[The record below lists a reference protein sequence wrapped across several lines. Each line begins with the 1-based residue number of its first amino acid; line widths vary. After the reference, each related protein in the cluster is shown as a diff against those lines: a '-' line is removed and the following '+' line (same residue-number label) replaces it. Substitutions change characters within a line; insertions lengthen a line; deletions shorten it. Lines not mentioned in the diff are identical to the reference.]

1 MGKWAER
8 RPGRPTQCFTR
19 MLVEAFAK
27 SQAFCGSTLS
37 VKLILPPSI
46 SDAEALREQ
55 ARLDALA
62 SYDVIDSPVEETFD
76 RLTRLARSLFNVSMS
91 TITFIDGHRQW
102 FKSRQGIGACETDRD
117 PAFCNI
123 AIQLPDALIV
133 PDATADERFASNP
146 FVLGEPNLRF
156 YAGMQLRSPDGHAI
170 GTFCTMDTRPRGFSE
185 ADKANLND
193 LAGLTTDLLEL
204 RRQAALA
211 APGSRAEGA
220 HRVMKAGRLVFHG
233 GKTTLRC
240 TVRSLSPKGAAV
252 DVISTDG
259 IPERVVLLV
268 DSDATSRLCEIAS
281 KAERHLE
288 LSFES

>member
-1 MGKWAER
+1 M
-8 RPGRPTQCFTR
+8 
-19 MLVEAFAK
+19 
-27 SQAFCGSTLS
+27 
-37 VKLILPPSI
+37 
-46 SDAEALREQ
+46 REQ

-62 SYDVIDSPVEETFD
+62 SYDIMDTPQEETFD
-76 RLTRLARSLFNVSMS
+76 RLTRLAKSIFNVSMS
-91 TITFIDGHRQW
+91 TITFLDGHRQW

-133 PDATADERFASNP
+133 PDATRDERFVNNP

-156 YAGMQLRSPDGHAI
+156 YAGMQLRSPDGQAI
-170 GTFCTMDTRPRGFSE
+170 GTFCTMDTSPRSFSE

-193 LAGLTTDLLEL
+193 LAGITTDFLEL

-220 HRVMKAGRLVFHG
+220 RPVMKAGRLVFHG
-233 GKTTLRC
+233 GKTALRC

-252 DVISTDG
+252 NVLSTDG
-259 IPERVVLLV
+259 IPERVVLLM
-268 DSDATSRLCEIAS
+268 DTDATSRLCQIAS
-281 KAERHLE
+281 KAETHLE